1 MDVRR
6 DLKPFDSGETST
18 QRISASPSRQYTDSR
33 FVDTHI
39 LLLSPLG
46 TRFRL
51 LLPDLRLN
59 TDVPYRALQEARIR
73 ALCLT
78 YLQQTWD
85 PCQVPERLRLRV
97 DNTHG
102 LAGLCRFRD
111 YITGQLWSGFE
122 ASATMTTFVMEVA
135 GATRTLGEWLM
146 EGTVSWLRGMSY
158 WW

>member
-1 MDVRR
+1 MANGQTSWKSAGFFEGIYVRAR
-6 DLKPFDSGETST
+6 LPDELDLVSVLTVCWMC
-18 QRISASPSRQYTDSR
+18 A
-33 FVDTHI
+33 
-39 LLLSPLG
+39 G

-59 TDVPYRALQEARIR
+59 TDVPYRALQAARIR

-78 YLQQTWD
+78 YLQRTWD